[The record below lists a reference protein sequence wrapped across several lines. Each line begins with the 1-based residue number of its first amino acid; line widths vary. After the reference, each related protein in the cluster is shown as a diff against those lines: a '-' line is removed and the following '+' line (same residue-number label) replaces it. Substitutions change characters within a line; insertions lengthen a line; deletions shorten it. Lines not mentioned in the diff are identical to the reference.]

1 MSVTPSE
8 ISEIKEDVRLIQDK
22 DLQSSKDALLFGLRQ
37 PLALGDTE
45 KILDE
50 FVEKIVW
57 IDCRLE
63 GYSETGM
70 SSWWFRCKSRLK
82 YFKQLKNF

>member
-8 ISEIKEDVRLIQDK
+8 ISEIKEDVRLIKDK
-22 DLQSSKDALLFGLRQ
+22 DLQSNKDVLLFASRQ
-37 PLALGDTE
+37 PLAPGDTG

-50 FVEKIVW
+50 IVEKIVW

-70 SSWWFRCKSRLK
+70 SSWWFRSKSRLK
-82 YFKQLKNF
+82 YFKQHK

>member
-1 MSVTPSE
+1 MPVTPSE
-8 ISEIKEDVRLIQDK
+8 ISKIKEDVRLIQDK
-22 DLQSSKDALLFGLRQ
+22 DLQSIKDTLLFALRQ
-37 PLALGDTE
+37 TIDLGDTGKTLD
-45 KILDE
+45 KI
-50 FVEKIVW
+50 VEKIVW